1 MLGVGVVMLKKAPG
15 HEAGHF
21 HAVRFYEDA
30 QSLARMVATFVAE
43 GFIEGLPAII
53 IATPEHRNAIIEKL
67 NAMSFDLKHLKK
79 QDDLIVLD
87 AREMLALFMVDGMP
101 HAQKFEA
108 AMLPVIDRACHDRQ
122 DCVIRAYGEMVDVL
136 WKDGMEAAAVRL
148 EMLWNQLANTR
159 KFSLLCGYSMG
170 SFYKDAAFDAIC
182 YQHTHVLSVDGA
194 AAPVKIHLARGP
206 SGANVS

>member
-1 MLGVGVVMLKKAPG
+1 MLKRTPG
-15 HEAGHF
+15 RDAGHF

-30 QSLARMVATFVAE
+30 QSLARMVASFVAE
-43 GFIEGLPAII
+43 GFIEGLPAVI
-53 IATPEHRNAIIEKL
+53 IATPDHLDAVLEKL
-67 NAMSFDLKHLKK
+67 NGMSFDLDHLK
-79 QDDLIVLD
+79 QQNDLIVID
-87 AREMLALFMVDGMP
+87 ARETLALFMVDGMP
-101 HAQKFEA
+101 NAEKFES
-108 AMLPVIDRACHDRQ
+108 AMLPVIDKACRGRE

-182 YQHTHVLSVDGA
+182 RQHTHMLATDGE
-194 AAPVKIHLARGP
+194 AAPVKTRNTL
-206 SGANVS
+206 SVN

>member
-1 MLGVGVVMLKKAPG
+1 MLKTAPG
-15 HEAGHF
+15 RGAGHF

-43 GFIEGLPAII
+43 GFIESLPAVV
-53 IATPEHRNAIIEKL
+53 IATPDHLDAILEKL
-67 NAMSFDLKHLKK
+67 SGMSFDLDHLK
-79 QDDLIVLD
+79 QQNDLIVLD
-87 AREMLALFMVDGMP
+87 AREALALFMVDGMP
-101 HAQKFEA
+101 SAEKFES
-108 AMLPVIDRACHDRQ
+108 AMLPVSDKACRGRQ
-122 DCVIRAYGEMVDVL
+122 DRVVRAYGEMVDVL

-182 YQHTHVLSVDGA
+182 HQHTHVLSLDGA
-194 AAPVKIHLARGP
+194 AAPVKVHLAHGDRGA
-206 SGANVS
+206 SIS

>member
-1 MLGVGVVMLKKAPG
+1 MMKKATG
-15 HEAGHF
+15 QEAGHF

-43 GFIEGLPAII
+43 GFIQGLPAII
-53 IATPEHRNAIIEKL
+53 IATPDHRDAIVEKL
-67 NAMSFDLKHLKK
+67 NAMSFDLDHLKR
-79 QDDLIVLD
+79 QHDLIVLD
-87 AREMLALFMVDGMP
+87 ARDTLASFMVDGMP
-101 HAQKFEA
+101 NAEKFET
-108 AMLPVIDRACHDRQ
+108 AMLPVIDAACRDRQ

-136 WKDGMEAAAVRL
+136 WKDGCEAAAVRL

-182 YQHTHVLSVDGA
+182 RQHTHVLATDGE
-194 AAPVKIHLARGP
+194 AAPVKTRTL
-206 SGANVS
+206 SVN

>member
-1 MLGVGVVMLKKAPG
+1 MLNRMRGRESGY
-15 HEAGHF
+15 F

-43 GFIEGLPAII
+43 GFIGAFPAII
-53 IATPEHRNAIIEKL
+53 IATPEHRDAIIEKL
-67 NAMSFDLKHLKK
+67 NAMSFDLDHLRRQK
-79 QDDLIVLD
+79 DLIVLD
-87 AREMLALFMVDGMP
+87 ARETLASFMVDGMP
-101 HAQKFEA
+101 SSEKFEA
-108 AMLPVIDRACHDRQ
+108 AMLPVIDKASRGRE

-136 WKDGMEAAAVRL
+136 WKDGCEAAAVRL

-182 YQHTHVLSVDGA
+182 HQHTHVLSTDGTA
-194 AAPVKIHLARGP
+194 AELKTRLAR
-206 SGANVS
+206 VI